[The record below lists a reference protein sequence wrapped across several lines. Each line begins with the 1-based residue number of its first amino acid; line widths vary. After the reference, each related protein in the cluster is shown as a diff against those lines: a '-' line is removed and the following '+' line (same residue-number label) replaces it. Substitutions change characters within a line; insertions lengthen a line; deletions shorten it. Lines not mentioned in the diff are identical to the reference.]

1 MPFKKGQS
9 GNPYGATGGEKPFR
23 NALRMEIAAADGDV
37 KVLRKIAQKLLERA
51 CEGDLHAITAVA
63 DRLDGKPAQEST
75 VTVDS
80 KRDASD
86 WSRALDGR
94 KSRYSWEFRRRQ
106 GGSGY
111 RRATWGALGR
121 FCCRKR

>member
-9 GNPYGATGGEKPFR
+9 GNPNGAWVEKPFR
-23 NALRMEIAAADGDV
+23 DALRMEIAAADGDV
-37 KVLRKIAQKLLERA
+37 KVLRTIAQKLLERA

-86 WSRALDGR
+86 WSRDELVAFLNDHR
-94 KSRYSWEFRRRQ
+94 A
-106 GGSGY
+106 GSNEPN
-111 RRATWGALGR
+111 
-121 FCCRKR
+121 